1 MRQNGEA
8 DHRAYYVFFFGF
20 SLLMF
25 VQTIYNWKP
34 VIANFA
40 GVGMWPVAAFCFFC
54 IGIFAS
60 FWRQEEKFGHPFF
73 TYAAILLMLT
83 IVIIQNW
90 FSWLSIFPPLLMV
103 AGALGVQAVK
113 PKNATMWQEDI
124 AAAILIG
131 SLIQK
136 P

>member
-1 MRQNGEA
+1 
-8 DHRAYYVFFFGF
+8 
-20 SLLMF
+20 
-25 VQTIYNWKP
+25 
-34 VIANFA
+34 
-40 GVGMWPVAAFCFFC
+40 
-54 IGIFAS
+54 
-60 FWRQEEKFGHPFF
+60 
-73 TYAAILLMLT
+73 
-83 IVIIQNW
+83 
-90 FSWLSIFPPLLMV
+90 MV